1 MFKINEGDLPFVRTR
16 RALLVLDLQKN
27 LVAPAGLT
35 PVELPPTLAD
45 RVAELVPI
53 FRQSGTII
61 WVKSEFEEARR
72 INDGTSRCENVIT
85 DDEVVVR
92 PPKPAPARHSLR
104 GSKKLQAM
112 MDKLATE
119 SSPDSSGSAGLA
131 GLESIEVDDKNS
143 PSESEEPLQ
152 ESEAF
157 LSLDPGKEHMS
168 LKGRASDSNLV
179 PALEAVVDQSHD
191 MFFTKSYY
199 SAFKS
204 SLLLQT
210 LRSQFVTEI
219 FICGAL
225 TNMSVFATAM
235 DAARYGYAITLVD
248 DCLGYRNKARHD
260 QALRSLDEATGCDM
274 STSSYVI
281 EEIQKKPKQ
290 PSKSEKAASKRPVR
304 QNPDSENINQM
315 LEKLKLKSDSKVA
328 AIAEPVPAKA
338 VQKDVNAQSSAVK
351 REEGSASNEAT
362 TSDATV
368 PEVPQLRPT
377 AEASIKSR
385 VPNKIKIRRRTSNRV
400 APESSESK
408 PKVDPKQSKGTNSP
422 SPSATMAPS
431 EATGKSKEKASKD
444 DPSSIKP
451 KLEKASKDE
460 PSIIKP
466 KLEKPNPPQTQ
477 QDEPKKEDSVVPPPA
492 PPGKAAVSASKPA
505 TENGMK
511 ADEQPTSS
519 DSDESSLTSTEGEP
533 ICEGD
538 TVIITDLLP
547 SKEEAGI
554 FERVKTEV
562 QWQRMSHQG
571 GEVPRLVAVQG
582 EIGKDGSIPIYRHPA
597 DESPPLLEFS
607 PVVTVIRREVEKKLG
622 HPVNHCLIQ
631 LYRSGTDYISEHSDK
646 TLDIV
651 PDTYIANVSLGAQRT
666 MTFRTKRALKDGK
679 QLQTDEENPR
689 STCKA
694 ALPHNSLCRMGLMTN
709 MRWLHSIRQ
718 DKRLERDKSPEELDY
733 KGMRISLTFRLI
745 GTFLDKDQA
754 KVWGQG
760 AVAKHK
766 RHARPVVNGPTP
778 VAQKMIEAF
787 GTENRSSDFD
797 WPEVYGQGFDALHIS
812 NTRKLLFSGN
822 PAVDIGIV
830 AYLAHLG
837 LDWAASSIAA
847 PVDPSLGTADAPVMK
862 LVDTDLSRSTIEGP
876 SAILLYLYMVY
887 AASSPA
893 PTPLQYS
900 RLFTRL
906 HHALD
911 LSARRKSD
919 PRALDVWETYAAE
932 DAFIAGPAPSIAD
945 FAFWPVLRAIVAAR
959 GRGDEFPRLKAYF
972 RRMGELEAVK
982 EAVVAVEEG
991 REDEGKKE

>member
-1 MFKINEGDLPFVRTR
+1 MFKINEGDVPFVRTR

-27 LVAPAGLT
+27 LVAPGGIT

-45 RVAELVPI
+45 HVAKLVPI
-53 FRQSGTII
+53 FRQSGTVI
-61 WVKSEFEEARR
+61 WVKSEFEQARP

-85 DDEVVVR
+85 DNEVVVR
-92 PPKPAPARHSLR
+92 PPKPSPTRHSLR

-112 MDKLATE
+112 MEKLATE
-119 SSPDSSGSAGLA
+119 ISAESSGSAD
-131 GLESIEVDDKNS
+131 LEGTGSIEVDDKNT
-143 PSESEEPLQ
+143 PDEPEEVVE

-157 LSLDPGKEHMS
+157 LSLEPGKEHMS
-168 LKGRASDSNLV
+168 LKGRASDSGLV
-179 PALEAVVDQSHD
+179 PALEAVVDQSKD

-248 DCLGYRNKARHD
+248 DCLGYRSKARHD

-290 PSKSEKAASKRPVR
+290 SSKVEKAASKRPVR
-304 QNPDSENINQM
+304 QNPDSDNINQM
-315 LEKLKLKSDSKVA
+315 LEKLKLKSDPKA
-328 AIAEPVPAKA
+328 APIAEPVPGKA
-338 VQKDVNAQSSAVK
+338 VQKDVNTQTPAVK
-351 REEGSASNEAT
+351 RDEGSTSNEAT
-362 TSDATV
+362 TSDAPV
-368 PEVPQLRPT
+368 PEASQPRPT
-377 AEASIKSR
+377 AEATIKSR

-400 APESSESK
+400 ASESSESR
-408 PKVDPKQSKGTNSP
+408 PKVDPKQSRGTASP
-422 SPSATMAPS
+422 SPSAAMAPA
-431 EATGKSKEKASKD
+431 EASGKGKEKAKD
-444 DPSSIKP
+444 ESNGVKP
-451 KLEKASKDE
+451 VPEKPAPTPRTQEDE
-460 PSIIKP
+460 PS
-466 KLEKPNPPQTQ
+466 
-477 QDEPKKEDSVVPPPA
+477 KKESIVSPPA
-492 PPGKAAVSASKPA
+492 PTGKAAVAAPTPA
-505 TENGMK
+505 KENGLK
-511 ADEQPTSS
+511 ADEQPSSS

-533 ICEGD
+533 LCEGD

-554 FERVKTEV
+554 FEKVKSEV

-607 PVVTVIRREVEKKLG
+607 PVINVIRREVEKKLG

-666 MTFRTKRALKDGK
+666 MTFRTKRILKDGK
-679 QLQTDEENPR
+679 PLQTDEDNPR

-718 DKRLERDKSPEELDY
+718 DKRLDRDKSPEELEY
-733 KGMRISLTFRLI
+733 SGVRISLTFRLI

-812 NTRKLLFSGN
+812 NTRKLLLSGN

-830 AYLAHLG
+830 AYLGHLG
-837 LDWAASSIAA
+837 LDWASSSIAA

-862 LVDTDLSRSTIEGP
+862 LVDTDLSRSTIESP
-876 SAILLYLYMVY
+876 SAIFLYLYMVY
-887 AASSPA
+887 ATPSPA

-911 LSARRKSD
+911 LGARRKSD
-919 PRALDVWETYAAE
+919 PRALDAWETYAAE
-932 DAFIAGPAPSIAD
+932 DTFIAGSAPSIAD

-959 GRGDEFPRLKAYF
+959 GGGDEFPRLKAYF

-982 EAVVAVEEG
+982 EAVVTVEEG
-991 REDEGKKE
+991 REEEGKKD

>member
-27 LVAPAGLT
+27 LVAPGGIT

-45 RVAELVPI
+45 HVVKLVPV

-61 WVKSEFEEARR
+61 WVKSEFEEARP

-85 DDEVVVR
+85 DNEVIMR
-92 PPKPAPARHSLR
+92 PPKASHTRHSLR
-104 GSKKLQAM
+104 GNKKLQAM
-112 MDKLATE
+112 MDKLAAENSAE
-119 SSPDSSGSAGLA
+119 SSESIGVDRSGP
-131 GLESIEVDDKNS
+131 IEVDDKAT
-143 PSESEEPLQ
+143 PDVLDEALE

-157 LSLDPGKEHMS
+157 LSYEPGKEHIS
-168 LKGRASDSNLV
+168 LKGRASDSDLV
-179 PALEAVVDQSHD
+179 PALEAVVDQAHD
-191 MFFTKSYY
+191 LFFTKSYY

-204 SLLLQT
+204 SPLLQT

-248 DCLGYRNKARHD
+248 DCLGYRSKARHD

-290 PSKSEKAASKRPVR
+290 SARSEKAASKRPVR
-304 QNPDSENINQM
+304 QNPDSENLNHM
-315 LEKLKLKSDSKVA
+315 LEKLKLKSDPKA
-328 AIAEPVPAKA
+328 ASVTEPVATKA
-338 VQKDVNAQSSAVK
+338 VQKDLNSK
-351 REEGSASNEAT
+351 PPGDKLDEGSAANEHTA
-362 TSDATV
+362 SDAIL
-368 PEVPQLRPT
+368 PEVSRPRR
-377 AEASIKSR
+377 APEANSRSR
-385 VPNKIKIRRRTSNRV
+385 VPNKIKIRRRPSKSG
-400 APESSESK
+400 PSESSESRS
-408 PKVDPKQSKGTNSP
+408 KVDPKQSKPPISP
-422 SPSATMAPS
+422 SPPPAMAPLEVS
-431 EATGKSKEKASKD
+431 GKGKEKAKD
-444 DPSSIKP
+444 ESNGIKP
-451 KLEKASKDE
+451 TPAKLS
-460 PSIIKP
+460 
-466 KLEKPNPPQTQ
+466 PPQPQ
-477 QDEPKKEDSVVPPPA
+477 QDEPSKKESPVCPPTSTGEVA
-492 PPGKAAVSASKPA
+492 VAASTTA
-505 TENGMK
+505 TDNSPK
-511 ADEQPTSS
+511 ADEVSSSS
-519 DSDESSLTSTEGEP
+519 DGDEASLTSTEGEP

-547 SKEEAGI
+547 SKEEEGI
-554 FERVKTEV
+554 FEKVKTEV

-622 HPVNHCLIQ
+622 HAVNHCLIQ

-666 MTFRTKRALKDGK
+666 MTFRTKRVLKDGK

-689 STCKA
+689 QTCKA
-694 ALPHNSLCRMGLMTN
+694 VLPHNSLCRMGLTTN

-718 DKRLERDKSPEELDY
+718 DKRLERDKCPEELNY

-787 GTENRSSDFD
+787 GTENRSTEFD

-812 NTRKLLFSGN
+812 NTRKLLLSGN

-837 LDWAASSIAA
+837 LDWTASSIAA

-862 LVDTDLSRSTIEGP
+862 LVDTDLSRSAVEGS
-876 SAILLYLYMVY
+876 SAIFLYLHMVY
-887 AASSPA
+887 AAPSPA
-893 PTPLQYS
+893 LTPLEYS

-911 LSARRKSD
+911 LGGRHKSD
-919 PRALDVWETYAAE
+919 PRALDAWETYAAE
-932 DAFIAGPAPSIAD
+932 DTYIAGSAPSIAD
-945 FAFWPVLRAIVAAR
+945 FAFWPVLRAIVAAT
-959 GRGDEFPRLKAYF
+959 GGGGDEFPRLKAYF
-972 RRMGELEAVK
+972 RRVGEMEAVK
-982 EAVVAVEEG
+982 EGVVAVEEG
-991 REDEGKKE
+991 REEEKKE

>member
-1 MFKINEGDLPFVRTR
+1 MFKINEGDVPFVRTR

-27 LVAPAGLT
+27 LVAPGGIT

-45 RVAELVPI
+45 HVAKLVPI
-53 FRQSGTII
+53 FRQSGTVI
-61 WVKSEFEEARR
+61 WVKSEFEQARP

-85 DDEVVVR
+85 DNEVVVR
-92 PPKPAPARHSLR
+92 PPKPSPTRHSLR

-112 MDKLATE
+112 MEKLATE
-119 SSPDSSGSAGLA
+119 ISAESSGSAD
-131 GLESIEVDDKNS
+131 LEGTGSIEVDDKNT
-143 PSESEEPLQ
+143 PDEPEEGVE

-157 LSLDPGKEHMS
+157 LSLEPGKEHMS
-168 LKGRASDSNLV
+168 LKGKASDSGLV
-179 PALEAVVDQSHD
+179 PALEAVVDQSKD

-248 DCLGYRNKARHD
+248 DCLGYRSKARHD

-290 PSKSEKAASKRPVR
+290 SSKVEKAASKRPVR
-304 QNPDSENINQM
+304 QNPDSDNINQM
-315 LEKLKLKSDSKVA
+315 LEKLKLKSDPKA
-328 AIAEPVPAKA
+328 ASIAESVPGKA
-338 VQKDVNAQSSAVK
+338 QTPAVK
-351 REEGSASNEAT
+351 RDERSASNEAT
-362 TSDATV
+362 TSDAPV
-368 PEVPQLRPT
+368 PEASQPRPT
-377 AEASIKSR
+377 AEATIKSR
-385 VPNKIKIRRRTSNRV
+385 VPNKIKIRRRTSNRM

-408 PKVDPKQSKGTNSP
+408 SRVDPKQSRVTASP
-422 SPSATMAPS
+422 SPSAAMAPA
-431 EATGKSKEKASKD
+431 EASGKGKEKA
-444 DPSSIKP
+444 
-451 KLEKASKDE
+451 KDE
-460 PSIIKP
+460 SNGVKP
-466 KLEKPNPPQTQ
+466 VPEKPTPTPRTQ
-477 QDEPKKEDSVVPPPA
+477 EDEPK
-492 PPGKAAVSASKPA
+492 
-505 TENGMK
+505 
-511 ADEQPTSS
+511 
-519 DSDESSLTSTEGEP
+519 GEP
-533 ICEGD
+533 LCEGD

-554 FERVKTEV
+554 FEKVKTEV

-571 GEVPRLVAVQG
+571 GEVPRLVAVQ
-582 EIGKDGSIPIYRHPA
+582 

-607 PVVTVIRREVEKKLG
+607 PVINVIRREVEKKLG

-666 MTFRTKRALKDGK
+666 MTFRTKRILKDGK
-679 QLQTDEENPR
+679 PLQTDEDNPR

-718 DKRLERDKSPEELDY
+718 DKRLDRDKSPEELEY
-733 KGMRISLTFRLI
+733 SGVRISLTFRLI

-812 NTRKLLFSGN
+812 NTRKLLLSGN

-830 AYLAHLG
+830 AYLGHLG
-837 LDWAASSIAA
+837 LDWASSSIAA

-876 SAILLYLYMVY
+876 SAIFLYLYMVY
-887 AASSPA
+887 ATPSPA
-893 PTPLQYS
+893 PTSLQYS

-911 LSARRKSD
+911 LGARRKSD
-919 PRALDVWETYAAE
+919 PRALDAWETYAAE
-932 DAFIAGPAPSIAD
+932 DAFIAGSAPSIAD
-945 FAFWPVLRAIVAAR
+945 FAFWPR
-959 GRGDEFPRLKAYF
+959 
-972 RRMGELEAVK
+972 
-982 EAVVAVEEG
+982 
-991 REDEGKKE
+991 

>member
-27 LVAPAGLT
+27 LVAPGGIT

-45 RVAELVPI
+45 HVAKLVPV
-53 FRQSGTII
+53 FRQSGTVI

-85 DDEVVVR
+85 DDEVVMR
-92 PPKPAPARHSLR
+92 PPKPSPARHSLR

-112 MDKLATE
+112 MDKLAAE
-119 SSPDSSGSAGLA
+119 STAESSGSAD
-131 GLESIEVDDKNS
+131 LEGAEPIEADDKITVDE
-143 PSESEEPLQ
+143 PEETV
-152 ESEAF
+152 EDSEAF
-157 LSLDPGKEHMS
+157 LSLEPGKEHLS
-168 LKGRASDSNLV
+168 LKGRASDSDLV
-179 PALEAVVDQSHD
+179 PALEAVVDQSQD
-191 MFFTKSYY
+191 MFFTKSHY

-204 SLLLQT
+204 SPLLQT
-210 LRSQFVTEI
+210 LRKQFVTEI

-248 DCLGYRNKARHD
+248 DCLGYRSKTRHD

-290 PSKSEKAASKRPVR
+290 SSKLEKAASKRPVR

-315 LEKLKLKSDSKVA
+315 LEKLKLKSDPKVA
-328 AIAEPVPAKA
+328 SIAEPVPAKA
-338 VQKDVNAQSSAVK
+338 VQKDVNVQPSAVK
-351 REEGSASNEAT
+351 REGSAPNEAT
-362 TSDATV
+362 TSDATM
-368 PEVPQLRPT
+368 PEVSQPRPT
-377 AEASIKSR
+377 AEVSIKSR

-400 APESSESK
+400 ASEPSESRL
-408 PKVDPKQSKGTNSP
+408 KVDPKQSSRPISP
-422 SPSATMAPS
+422 SPSAVMAPS
-431 EATGKSKEKASKD
+431 EVSGKGKEKASKD
-444 DPSSIKP
+444 ESTGLKP
-451 KLEKASKDE
+451 T
-460 PSIIKP
+460 
-466 KLEKPNPPQTQ
+466 LEKPNPPQTQ
-477 QDEPKKEDSVVPPPA
+477 EDEPKKKDSLVSPPA
-492 PPGKAAVSASKPA
+492 PTGKSAVAASTPA
-505 TENGMK
+505 TENGLK
-511 ADEQPTSS
+511 ADEQPSSS
-519 DSDESSLTSTEGEP
+519 DSDEASLTSTEGEP

-538 TVIITDLLP
+538 TIIITDLLP

-607 PVVTVIRREVEKKLG
+607 PVITVIRREVEKKLG
-622 HPVNHCLIQ
+622 HPVNHCLVQ

-666 MTFRTKRALKDGK
+666 MTFRTKRVLKDGK
-679 QLQTDEENPR
+679 QLQTDGDNPR

-733 KGMRISLTFRLI
+733 SGMRISLTFRLI

-812 NTRKLLFSGN
+812 NTRKLLLLGN

-837 LDWAASSIAA
+837 LDWSASSIAS
-847 PVDPSLGTADAPVMK
+847 PVDVGLGTADTPVMK
-862 LVDTDLSRSTIEGP
+862 LVDTDLSRSTVEGAP
-876 SAILLYLYMVY
+876 AIFLYLYMVY
-887 AASSPA
+887 APPSPA

-900 RLFTRL
+900 RIFTRL

-911 LSARRKSD
+911 LGARHGKSD
-919 PRALDVWETYAAE
+919 PRALDAWETYAAE
-932 DAFIAGPAPSIAD
+932 DTFIAGSAPSIAD

-959 GRGDEFPRLKAYF
+959 GGGDEFPRLKAYF
-972 RRMGELEAVK
+972 RRVGELEGVK
-982 EAVVAVEEG
+982 EAVGVVEEG
-991 REDEGKKE
+991 KGEGGKEE

>member
-1 MFKINEGDLPFVRTR
+1 MFKINQGDLPFVRTR

-27 LVAPAGLT
+27 LVAPGGIT
-35 PVELPPTLAD
+35 PVELPPNLAD
-45 RVAELVPI
+45 QVAKLVPI

-61 WVKSEFEEARR
+61 WVKSEFEEARS
-72 INDGTSRCENVIT
+72 INDGTSRSENVIT

-92 PPKPAPARHSLR
+92 PPKPTNTRHSLR

-112 MDKLATE
+112 MDKLAAENAAE
-119 SSPDSSGSAGLA
+119 STGSADLVGA
-131 GLESIEVDDKNS
+131 GPIEVDDKDL
-143 PSESEEPLQ
+143 PESEALEDN
-152 ESEAF
+152 EAF
-157 LSLDPGKEHMS
+157 LSLEPGKERIS
-168 LKGRASDSNLV
+168 LKGRASDSGLV
-179 PALEAVVDQSHD
+179 PALEAVVDQSRD

-248 DCLGYRNKARHD
+248 DCLGYRSKARHD
-260 QALRSLDEATGCDM
+260 QSLRSLDEATGCDM
-274 STSSYVI
+274 STSTYVI

-290 PSKSEKAASKRPVR
+290 SSKVEKAVSKRPVR
-304 QNPDSENINQM
+304 QNPDSENLNHM
-315 LEKLKLKSDSKVA
+315 LEKLKLKSDPKA
-328 AIAEPVPAKA
+328 ASIEEPVPGKA
-338 VQKDVNAQSSAVK
+338 AQKDLTAQPSAAK
-351 REEGSASNEAT
+351 RDEGSPSNEAT
-362 TSDATV
+362 TSDATL
-368 PEVPQLRPT
+368 PEVSRPQPA
-377 AEASIKSR
+377 AEATIKSR

-408 PKVDPKQSKGTNSP
+408 PKVDPRQSKMTASP
-422 SPSATMAPS
+422 SPSAATALS
-431 EATGKSKEKASKD
+431 EASGKSKEKA
-444 DPSSIKP
+444 
-451 KLEKASKDE
+451 KDE
-460 PSIIKP
+460 SNDTKP
-466 KLEKPNPPQTQ
+466 VLEKPT
-477 QDEPKKEDSVVPPPA
+477 PPPPSREEEPSQKEPLASA
-492 PPGKAAVSASKPA
+492 PAPVGKVAVAASTPA
-505 TENGMK
+505 TENGLK
-511 ADEQPTSS
+511 SDEQTSSS
-519 DSDESSLTSTEGEP
+519 DSDETSLSSTEGEP
-533 ICEGD
+533 LCEGD

-547 SKEEAGI
+547 TKEEAGI

-607 PVVTVIRREVEKKLG
+607 PVITVIRREVEKKLG

-666 MTFRTKRALKDGK
+666 MTFRTKRVLKDGK
-679 QLQTDEENPR
+679 QLKTDEENPR

-718 DKRLERDKSPEELDY
+718 DKRLDRDKSPEELDY
-733 KGMRISLTFRLI
+733 SGMRISLTFRLI
-745 GTFLDKDQA
+745 GTFLDKDQT

-766 RHARPVVNGPTP
+766 RHARPVINGPTP
-778 VAQKMIEAF
+778 AAQKMIEAF
-787 GTENRSSDFD
+787 GTENRSSEFD

-812 NTRKLLFSGN
+812 NTRKLLLSGN
-822 PAVDIGIV
+822 PAIDIGIV

-837 LDWAASSIAA
+837 LEWAASSIAA
-847 PVDPSLGTADAPVMK
+847 PVDASLGTADAPVMK

-887 AASSPA
+887 AAPSPA

-906 HHALD
+906 HHALN
-911 LSARRKSD
+911 LGASRKSD
-919 PRALDVWETYAAE
+919 PRALDAWETYAAE
-932 DAFIAGPAPSIAD
+932 DAFIAGATPSIAD

-959 GRGDEFPRLKAYF
+959 GGGDEFPRLKAYF
-972 RRMGELEAVK
+972 RRMGEMKAVK
-982 EAVVAVEEG
+982 EAVMTVEEG
-991 REDEGKKE
+991 KEEEKEEVGKKE

>member
-27 LVAPAGLT
+27 LVVPGGIT

-45 RVAELVPI
+45 NVAKLVPV
-53 FRQSGTII
+53 FRQSGTVI
-61 WVKSEFEEARR
+61 WVKSEFEEARP

-85 DDEVVVR
+85 DSEVLVR
-92 PPKPAPARHSLR
+92 PPKPTQTRHSLR

-112 MDKLATE
+112 MDKLATA
-119 SSPDSSGSAGLA
+119 SSLGSPGSADLDKA
-131 GLESIEVDDKNS
+131 GPIEVDDDT
-143 PSESEEPLQ
+143 PDEPEETLEESED
-152 ESEAF
+152 F
-157 LSLDPGKEHMS
+157 LSLEPGKEHIS
-168 LKGRASDSNLV
+168 LNGRASDSGLV
-179 PALEAVVDQSHD
+179 PALEAVVDQSQD

-210 LRSQFVTEI
+210 LRKQFVTEI

-248 DCLGYRNKARHD
+248 DCLGYRSKARHD

-281 EEIQKKPKQ
+281 EEIQKKMKQ
-290 PSKSEKAASKRPVR
+290 SSKGEKAASKRPVR

-315 LEKLKLKSDSKVA
+315 LEKLKLKSDSKA
-328 AIAEPVPAKA
+328 ASVAEPVPGKA
-338 VQKDVNAQSSAVK
+338 VQKDVNSQPSAAKLDV
-351 REEGSASNEAT
+351 GSAPNEAT

-368 PEVPQLRPT
+368 PEVSLPRPP
-377 AEASIKSR
+377 AQASIKSR
-385 VPNKIKIRRRTSNRV
+385 VPNKIKIRRRV

-408 PKVDPKQSKGTNSP
+408 PKVDPKQSKRPVSP

-431 EATGKSKEKASKD
+431 EPSGKGKEKASKD
-444 DPSSIKP
+444 ESNGNKP
-451 KLEKASKDE
+451 TQ
-460 PSIIKP
+460 
-466 KLEKPNPPQTQ
+466 EKPCPQKTEEG
-477 QDEPKKEDSVVPPPA
+477 EPKKKDSPVSPPA
-492 PPGKAAVSASKPA
+492 PTGKAVVAASTPA
-505 TENGMK
+505 TDNGLK
-511 ADEQPTSS
+511 TDEQPTSSS
-519 DSDESSLTSTEGEP
+519 DSDESSSASAEGEP

-538 TVIITDLLP
+538 TVIITDLLQ

-607 PVVTVIRREVEKKLG
+607 PVVNVIRREVEKKLG

-666 MTFRTKRALKDGK
+666 MTFRTKRVLKDGK
-679 QLQTDEENPR
+679 QLKTDEDSPR

-694 ALPHNSLCRMGLMTN
+694 VLPHNSLCRMGLMTN

-718 DKRLERDKSPEELDY
+718 DKRLDRDKSPEELDY
-733 KGMRISLTFRLI
+733 SGMRISLTFRLI

-787 GTENRSSDFD
+787 GTENRSTDFD

-812 NTRKLLFSGN
+812 NTRKLLLSGN

-837 LDWAASSIAA
+837 LDWSASSIAA

-862 LVDTDLSRSTIEGP
+862 LVDTDLNRSTIEGP
-876 SAILLYLYMVY
+876 SAIFLYLYMVY
-887 AASSPA
+887 ATPATPPTPSNTPASSRA
-893 PTPLQYS
+893 STTPL
-900 RLFTRL
+900 T
-906 HHALD
+906 
-911 LSARRKSD
+911 SAR
-919 PRALDVWETYAAE
+919 AMA
-932 DAFIAGPAPSIAD
+932 
-945 FAFWPVLRAIVAAR
+945 RAIRAPWTR
-959 GRGDEFPRLKAYF
+959 GRRT
-972 RRMGELEAVK
+972 RR
-982 EAVVAVEEG
+982 
-991 REDEGKKE
+991 RIPS

>member
-27 LVAPAGLT
+27 LVAPGGIT

-45 RVAELVPI
+45 DVAKLVPV
-53 FRQSGTII
+53 FRQSGTVI

-85 DDEVVVR
+85 DSEVLLR
-92 PPKPAPARHSLR
+92 PPKPSQTKHSLR

-112 MDKLATE
+112 MDRFATE
-119 SSPDSSGSAGLA
+119 SSIES
-131 GLESIEVDDKNS
+131 LESADLDKAGPIEVDDEDT
-143 PSESEEPLQ
+143 PDEPLETLEESED
-152 ESEAF
+152 F
-157 LSLDPGKEHMS
+157 LSLEPGKEHMS
-168 LKGRASDSNLV
+168 LNGRASDSGLV
-179 PALEAVVDQSHD
+179 PALEAVVDQSQD

-210 LRSQFVTEI
+210 LRKQFVTEI

-248 DCLGYRNKARHD
+248 DCLGYRSKARHD

-281 EEIQKKPKQ
+281 EEIQKKQKQ
-290 PSKSEKAASKRPVR
+290 SSKGEKAASKRPVR

-315 LEKLKLKSDSKVA
+315 LEKLKLKSDPKVA
-328 AIAEPVPAKA
+328 SIAEPVSGKA
-338 VQKDVNAQSSAVK
+338 VQKDVNIQTTAAK
-351 REEGSASNEAT
+351 RDVGSAPNEAT

-368 PEVPQLRPT
+368 PEVSQPRPP

-400 APESSESK
+400 APESSESN
-408 PKVDPKQSKGTNSP
+408 PKVDPKQSKRPVSP

-431 EATGKSKEKASKD
+431 ETSGKGKEKASKD
-444 DPSSIKP
+444 ESNGIKP
-451 KLEKASKDE
+451 TQ
-460 PSIIKP
+460 
-466 KLEKPNPPQTQ
+466 EKPNPPKTQ
-477 QDEPKKEDSVVPPPA
+477 EDEPKKKHSPVSPPA
-492 PPGKAAVSASKPA
+492 PTGKAVVAASTPA
-505 TENGMK
+505 KENGLK
-511 ADEQPTSS
+511 ADEQPTNS
-519 DSDESSLTSTEGEP
+519 DSDESSSISTEGEP

-607 PVVTVIRREVEKKLG
+607 PVINVIRREVEKKLG

-646 TLDIV
+646 SLDIV

-666 MTFRTKRALKDGK
+666 MTFRTKRVLKDGK
-679 QLQTDEENPR
+679 QLKTDEDSPR

-694 ALPHNSLCRMGLMTN
+694 VLPHNSLCRMGLTTN

-718 DKRLERDKSPEELDY
+718 DKRLDRDKSPEELDY
-733 KGMRISLTFRLI
+733 SGMRISLTFRLI

-812 NTRKLLFSGN
+812 NTRKLLVSGN
-822 PAVDIGIV
+822 PTVDIGIV

-837 LDWAASSIAA
+837 LDWSASSIAA

-876 SAILLYLYMVY
+876 SAIFLYLYMVY
-887 AASSPA
+887 ANPA
-893 PTPLQYS
+893 TPPTPLQYS

-906 HHALD
+906 HHALE
-911 LSARRKSD
+911 LGARHGKSD

-932 DAFIAGPAPSIAD
+932 DTFIAGATPSMAD

-959 GRGDEFPRLKAYF
+959 GGGDEFPRLKAYF
-972 RRMGELEAVK
+972 RRVGEMEGVK
-982 EAVVAVEEG
+982 EAVGVVEDGKGEVEA
-991 REDEGKKE
+991 EDKEE

>member
-27 LVAPAGLT
+27 LVAPGGIT
-35 PVELPPTLAD
+35 PVELPPNLD
-45 RVAELVPI
+45 DHVAKLVPI
-53 FRQSGTII
+53 FRQTGTVI

-85 DDEVVVR
+85 DDEVVMR
-92 PPKPAPARHSLR
+92 PAKPVPTRHSLR

-112 MDKLATE
+112 MEKLAAESATE
-119 SSPDSSGSAGLA
+119 SS
-131 GLESIEVDDKNS
+131 GLENLDKAGPIEVDDKNTLD
-143 PSESEEPLQ
+143 ETEEALE

-157 LSLDPGKEHMS
+157 LSFEPGKERIS
-168 LKGRASDSNLV
+168 LKGRESDSGLV
-179 PALEAVVDQSHD
+179 PALEAVMDQSQD

-281 EEIQKKPKQ
+281 EEIQKKIKQ

-304 QNPDSENINQM
+304 QNPDSDNIDQM
-315 LEKLKLKSDSKVA
+315 LEKLKLKNDPKA
-328 AIAEPVPAKA
+328 ASIAESVPTKA
-338 VQKDVNAQSSAVK
+338 IQKDVNTQSSAAK
-351 REEGSASNEAT
+351 RDEGSAPNEAT
-362 TSDATV
+362 TSDALV
-368 PEVPQLRPT
+368 PEVPQPRP
-377 AEASIKSR
+377 AEVNIKSR
-385 VPNKIKIRRRTSNRV
+385 VPNKIKIRRRTSNR
-400 APESSESK
+400 APSESSESK
-408 PKVDPKQSKGTNSP
+408 SKADPKLSKRTASP
-422 SPSATMAPS
+422 SPPAPMASS
-431 EATGKSKEKASKD
+431 EASGKGKEKAKGESND
-444 DPSSIKP
+444 VKP
-451 KLEKASKDE
+451 TPEKAT
-460 PSIIKP
+460 
-466 KLEKPNPPQTQ
+466 LPPRSQE
-477 QDEPKKEDSVVPPPA
+477 DEPKKKDSVATPPA
-492 PPGKAAVSASKPA
+492 PASKAVVAALTPA
-505 TENGMK
+505 TEKVPK
-511 ADEQPTSS
+511 ADEQPSSS
-519 DSDESSLTSTEGEP
+519 DSDESSSTSTEGEP

-554 FERVKTEV
+554 FEKVKTEV

-666 MTFRTKRALKDGK
+666 MTFRTKRVLKDGK
-679 QLQTDEENPR
+679 QLQTDEEHPR

-694 ALPHNSLCRMGLMTN
+694 ALPHNSLTSVSSEIN
-709 MRWLHSIRQ
+709 PP
-718 DKRLERDKSPEELDY
+718 KS
-733 KGMRISLTFRLI
+733 SAT
-745 GTFLDKDQA
+745 
-754 KVWGQG
+754 
-760 AVAKHK
+760 
-766 RHARPVVNGPTP
+766 
-778 VAQKMIEAF
+778 
-787 GTENRSSDFD
+787 TEC
-797 WPEVYGQGFDALHIS
+797 V
-812 NTRKLLFSGN
+812 
-822 PAVDIGIV
+822 
-830 AYLAHLG
+830 
-837 LDWAASSIAA
+837 
-847 PVDPSLGTADAPVMK
+847 
-862 LVDTDLSRSTIEGP
+862 
-876 SAILLYLYMVY
+876 
-887 AASSPA
+887 SP
-893 PTPLQYS
+893 
-900 RLFTRL
+900 
-906 HHALD
+906 
-911 LSARRKSD
+911 
-919 PRALDVWETYAAE
+919 
-932 DAFIAGPAPSIAD
+932 
-945 FAFWPVLRAIVAAR
+945 
-959 GRGDEFPRLKAYF
+959 
-972 RRMGELEAVK
+972 
-982 EAVVAVEEG
+982 
-991 REDEGKKE
+991 

>member
-1 MFKINEGDLPFVRTR
+1 MFKINEGDVPFVRTR

-27 LVAPAGLT
+27 LVAPGGIT

-45 RVAELVPI
+45 HVAKLVPV
-53 FRQSGTII
+53 FRQSGTVI
-61 WVKSEFEEARR
+61 WVKSEFEQARP

-85 DDEVVVR
+85 DDEVVIR
-92 PPKPAPARHSLR
+92 PPKPSPARHSLR

-112 MDKLATE
+112 MEKLDTE
-119 SSPDSSGSAGLA
+119 ASADLDLEGA
-131 GLESIEVDDKNS
+131 GPIEVDDKNT
-143 PSESEEPLQ
+143 PDEPEEAVE

-157 LSLDPGKEHMS
+157 LSLEPGKEHMS
-168 LKGRASDSNLV
+168 LKGRASDSGLV
-179 PALEAVVDQSHD
+179 PALEAVVDQSKD

-199 SAFKS
+199 SAFKP

-281 EEIQKKPKQ
+281 EEIQKKSKQ
-290 PSKSEKAASKRPVR
+290 SSKSEKTASKRPVR
-304 QNPDSENINQM
+304 QNPDTENINQM
-315 LEKLKLKSDSKVA
+315 LEKLKLRSDPKASS
-328 AIAEPVPAKA
+328 IAEPVPEKA
-338 VQKDVNAQSSAVK
+338 VQKDVNTQTSAVK
-351 REEGSASNEAT
+351 RDGGPGPNEAT
-362 TSDATV
+362 TSDATM
-368 PEVPQLRPT
+368 PEVSQPRPT
-377 AEASIKSR
+377 AEASIKRR
-385 VPNKIKIRRRTSNRV
+385 VPNKTKIRRRTSNRV

-408 PKVDPKQSKGTNSP
+408 AKVDPKQSKEAASP
-422 SPSATMAPS
+422 SPSAAMAPS
-431 EATGKSKEKASKD
+431 EASGKGKEKA
-444 DPSSIKP
+444 
-451 KLEKASKDE
+451 KDE
-460 PSIIKP
+460 SNGVKP
-466 KLEKPNPPQTQ
+466 IPEKPSPPPRSQE
-477 QDEPKKEDSVVPPPA
+477 DEPKKKDPVVSPPA
-492 PPGKAAVSASKPA
+492 PTAKDAVAASTPA
-505 TENGMK
+505 KENGLK
-511 ADEQPTSS
+511 TEEQPLSS

-597 DESPPLLEFS
+597 DESPPLLGFS

-631 LYRSGTDYISEHSDK
+631 LYRSGIDYISEHSDK
-646 TLDIV
+646 TLDVV
-651 PDTYIANVSLGAQRT
+651 PDTYIANVSLGAQRI
-666 MTFRTKRALKDGK
+666 MTFRTKRTLKDGK
-679 QLQTDEENPR
+679 QLQTDEEHPR

-718 DKRLERDKSPEELDY
+718 DKRLDRDKSTEELDY
-733 KGMRISLTFRLI
+733 GGMRISLTFRLI

-766 RHARPVVNGPTP
+766 RHARPVVNGATP

-812 NTRKLLFSGN
+812 NTRKLLLSGN
-822 PAVDIGIV
+822 SVVDIGIV

-837 LDWAASSIAA
+837 LDWASSSIAA

-862 LVDTDLSRSTIEGP
+862 LVDNDLSLSTVEGP
-876 SAILLYLYMVY
+876 SAIFLYLYMVY
-887 AASSPA
+887 AAPSLA
-893 PTPLQYS
+893 PTPLLYS

-911 LSARRKSD
+911 LGARRKSD
-919 PRALDVWETYAAE
+919 SRALDAWERYAAE
-932 DAFIAGPAPSIAD
+932 DAFIAGSAPSIAD

-959 GRGDEFPRLKAYF
+959 GGGDEFPRLKAYF
-972 RRMGELEAVK
+972 RRMGGLGAVK
-982 EAVVAVEEG
+982 EAVVALEEG
-991 REDEGKKE
+991 SWVWDLGLGY

>member
-1 MFKINEGDLPFVRTR
+1 MFKINEGDVPFVRTR

-27 LVAPAGLT
+27 LVAPGGIT
-35 PVELPPTLAD
+35 PVELPPNLAD
-45 RVAELVPI
+45 HVAKLVPV
-53 FRQSGTII
+53 FRQSGTVI
-61 WVKSEFEEARR
+61 WVKSEFDQARP

-85 DDEVVVR
+85 DDEVVMR
-92 PPKPAPARHSLR
+92 PPKPSPSRHSLR

-112 MDKLATE
+112 MEKLATE
-119 SSPDSSGSAGLA
+119 AAADSSESANLEGA
-131 GLESIEVDDKNS
+131 GPIKVDDKS
-143 PSESEEPLQ
+143 TPDEPEEVVE

-157 LSLDPGKEHMS
+157 LSLEPGKEHMS
-168 LKGRASDSNLV
+168 LKGRASDSGLV
-179 PALEAVVDQSHD
+179 PALEAVVDQSKD

-290 PSKSEKAASKRPVR
+290 SSKSEKAASKRPVR
-304 QNPDSENINQM
+304 QNPDSDNINQM
-315 LEKLKLKSDSKVA
+315 LEKLKLRSDPKVA
-328 AIAEPVPAKA
+328 SIAEPVPGKA
-338 VQKDVNAQSSAVK
+338 AQKDVNTQTSAVK
-351 REEGSASNEAT
+351 RDEGSVPNEAT

-368 PEVPQLRPT
+368 PEVSQPRPT

-408 PKVDPKQSKGTNSP
+408 SKVDTKQSKGTASP
-422 SPSATMAPS
+422 SPSAAMVPT
-431 EATGKSKEKASKD
+431 EASGKGKEKAKD
-444 DPSSIKP
+444 ESNGIKTMP
-451 KLEKASKDE
+451 EKPTPTPRTQEDE
-460 PSIIKP
+460 PS
-466 KLEKPNPPQTQ
+466 
-477 QDEPKKEDSVVPPPA
+477 KKESIISPPA
-492 PPGKAAVSASKPA
+492 TNGKTAVAAPA
-505 TENGMK
+505 PAKENGLK
-511 ADEQPTSS
+511 ADEQPSSS

-533 ICEGD
+533 LCEGD

-554 FERVKTEV
+554 FEKVKTEV

-607 PVVTVIRREVEKKLG
+607 PVITVIRREVEKKLG

-666 MTFRTKRALKDGK
+666 MTFRTKRILKDGK
-679 QLQTDEENPR
+679 QLQTDEKNPR

-718 DKRLERDKSPEELDY
+718 DKRLNRDKSPEELEY
-733 KGMRISLTFRLI
+733 NGVRISLTFRLI
-745 GTFLDKDQA
+745 GTFLDKDQS

-812 NTRKLLFSGN
+812 NTRKLLLSGN

-837 LDWAASSIAA
+837 LDWASSSIAA

-876 SAILLYLYMVY
+876 SAIFLYLYMVY
-887 AASSPA
+887 AAPSPA
-893 PTPLQYS
+893 PTSLQYS

-911 LSARRKSD
+911 LGARRKSD
-919 PRALDVWETYAAE
+919 PRALDAWETYAAE
-932 DAFIAGPAPSIAD
+932 DTFIAGSAPSIAD

-959 GRGDEFPRLKAYF
+959 GGGDEVPRLKAYF

-991 REDEGKKE
+991 REEGEKE